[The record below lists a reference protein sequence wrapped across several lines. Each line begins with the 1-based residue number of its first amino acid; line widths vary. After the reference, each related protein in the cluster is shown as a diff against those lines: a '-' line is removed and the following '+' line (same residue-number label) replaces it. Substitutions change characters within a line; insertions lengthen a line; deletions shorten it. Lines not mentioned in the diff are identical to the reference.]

1 MSLQLILINFY
12 LSIENKITN
21 NNKFTGIVYVNYGI
35 LAFSIIIFFLN
46 SIGIKKMCQIDHKI
60 KFEEW
65 VLISGI
71 LEMILLLLFIF
82 YKKYEIFLI
91 IIQAL
96 QIIITLFIT
105 RRFLKAYL
113 IFSESDTGPNCY
125 NYYYIILVIINI
137 LFIIVSIILSIKAI
151 FGSTNDNNFYLLY
164 FFPFIY
170 DLFGVITAFILLIFG
185 LKLKKLMIIDK
196 KKEEKEINQKYEDH
210 HRDSIDSSDNSSD
223 KAHLKKQKFSQ
234 TFLLIEATEKDVV
247 SIYDIFFNTRITQL
261 NTIIWVTF
269 ITDLIECIASIFEMI
284 YNKEFKDENGKQ
296 TPNTKRAFIIRYSY
310 LLCIIISTFMNWFT
324 LYFIVRKTFEIQ
336 SNNYEIVEKKPET
349 NMIAL
354 NQDYN
359 IMIEPDKSNQNV
371 DDFLKS

>member
-1 MSLQLILINFY
+1 MSLKLILLNFF
-12 LSIENKITN
+12 IANTN
-21 NNKFTGIVYVNYGI
+21 NISTNNEITEYKEVKYG
-35 LAFSIIIFFLN
+35 LIIFSMIIFTIN
-46 SIGIKKMCQIDHKI
+46 IIGIKKMCQIDHKI

-71 LEMILLLLFIF
+71 LETILLLIYILH
-82 YKKYEIFLI
+82 KKYEILLT

-105 RRFLKAYL
+105 RRFLKGYL
-113 IFSESDTGPNCY
+113 IFSENDTGPNCY
-125 NYYYIILVIINI
+125 NYYYIILVIVNI
-137 LFIIVSIILSIKAI
+137 IFIIVCLILNILSLKKGIK
-151 FGSTNDNNFYLLY
+151 TYY
-164 FFPFIY
+164 FSSLITLIY
-170 DLFGVITAFILLIFG
+170 DLFGSITSFILLIFG

-284 YNKEFKDENGKQ
+284 YNQEFKYENGKQ
-296 TPNTKRAFIIRYSY
+296 TPNTKRAYIIRYSY

-359 IMIEPDKSNQNV
+359 IMIEPDKTNQNV

>member
-1 MSLQLILINFY
+1 MSLQLILINFF
-12 LSIENKITN
+12 LSIDNNITN

-71 LEMILLLLFIF
+71 LETILLLIYVLH
-82 YKKYEIFLI
+82 KKYEILLT

-105 RRFLKAYL
+105 RRFLKGYL
-113 IFSESDTGPNCY
+113 IFSENDTGPNCY
-125 NYYYIILVIINI
+125 NYYYIILVIVNI
-137 LFIIVSIILSIKAI
+137 IFIIVCLILNILSLKKGIK
-151 FGSTNDNNFYLLY
+151 TYY
-164 FFPFIY
+164 FSSLITLIY
-170 DLFGVITAFILLIFG
+170 DLFGSITSFILLIFG

-196 KKEEKEINQKYEDH
+196 ENEEKEVIQKYENNN
-210 HRDSIDSSDNSSD
+210 SKDSSFENT
-223 KAHLKKQKFSQ
+223 KRKKFSQ
-234 TFLLIEATEKDVV
+234 TFLLNEEIDKDLA
-247 SIYDIFFNTRITQL
+247 SNYEIFFSTRITQL
-261 NTIIWVTF
+261 NIIIWITF
-269 ITDLIECIASIFEMI
+269 STDFIECISSIFEMI
-284 YNKEFKDENGKQ
+284 NHNDFSDINGEQKPTTQ
-296 TPNTKRAFIIRYSY
+296 IAYFIRLIYI
-310 LLCIIISTFMNWFT
+310 LCIIISTFMNWFT
-324 LYFIVRKTFEIQ
+324 LYFIVRKSFEIKND
-336 SNNYEIVEKKPET
+336 NNMYFEKSEET

-359 IMIEPDKSNQNV
+359 IMIEPDKTNQNV